1 MQRRVAPAFALL
13 LAVTACGAE
22 DSALEPGSTGGTYP
36 VTLENC
42 GAELTFDEAP
52 RRLAL
57 METAPVTILD
67 ELGVLDRVVVRAG
80 EFPVEYYGEEL
91 NAEIDEV
98 ESLAQ
103 DLDASGHFMISQ
115 EEIAAHSPDL
125 IFGLPEGMTREG
137 LLDAGAQTLIQELE
151 CPETTAEASYE
162 TVYAEIETYGEIFDR
177 PAEAEE
183 MVQSLQERVEAAG
196 EHSDEEDRTAA
207 VLWPSVGGGPLYAYG
222 SGSMAHPQLETL
234 GFENVFG
241 DSEERVFEVQ
251 TEELVGRS
259 PEVLVLLHSGDVES
273 EDVMNELLALPGAET
288 IAAVEEEAVLTHLF
302 NYTEPATP
310 LSVDGLELIAEELQD

>member
-1 MQRRVAPAFALL
+1 MEKRLAAPCALL

-22 DSALEPGSTGGTYP
+22 DSDSGSGSTGGAYP

-42 GAELTFDEAP
+42 DAELTFHEAP
-52 RRLAL
+52 ERLAL
-57 METAPVTILD
+57 METAPVTILS
-67 ELGVLDRVVVRAG
+67 ELGVFDQVVVRAG
-80 EFPVEYYGEEL
+80 EFPEEYYGEEL

-125 IFGLPEGMTREG
+125 VFGLPDGMTREG
-137 LLDAGAQTLIQELE
+137 LLDAGSQTLIQELE

-162 TVYAEIETYGEIFDR
+162 TVYAEIEAYGEIFDR
-177 PAEAEE
+177 PAEAEK
-183 MVQSLQERVEAAG
+183 MIQSLQERVEAAG
-196 EHSDEEDRTAA
+196 EHSEQEDRTAA

-234 GFENVFG
+234 GFENAFG
-241 DSEERVFEVQ
+241 DSEQRVFEVQ
-251 TEELVGRS
+251 TEELVGRD

-273 EDVMNELLALPGAET
+273 DDVLGELLALPGAET
-288 IAAVEEEAVLTHLF
+288 IAAVEDEAILTHLF

-310 LSVDGLELIAEELQD
+310 LSVDGLELLAEEFQD